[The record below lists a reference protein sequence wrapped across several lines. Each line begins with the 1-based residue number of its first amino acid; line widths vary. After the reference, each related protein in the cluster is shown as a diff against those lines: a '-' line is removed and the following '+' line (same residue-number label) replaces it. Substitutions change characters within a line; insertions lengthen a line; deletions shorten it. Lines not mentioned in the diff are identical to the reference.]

1 MRAPRRGVRSGGK
14 DVILSGAK
22 NPPLTL
28 SLKGSIL
35 QFNIYKII
43 PLALFA
49 VYGLSCALSPSSYGF
64 MDRVDL
70 VFHEAGHA
78 IFRVFGWEFLMVLG
92 GTLMQL
98 IMPAAITAYFFINGQ
113 RFSSG
118 VTGIWLAQSIFNV
131 SVYAK
136 DAWDMELPLLGGEDS
151 IHDWNYMLNSL
162 GLLGHAE
169 LVSNI
174 IYITGFSVLVF
185 SLALGVYNSKGVQN
199 G

>member
-1 MRAPRRGVRSGGK
+1 
-14 DVILSGAK
+14 
-22 NPPLTL
+22 
-28 SLKGSIL
+28 L